1 MGGGDGHGM
10 TFKGITVHQPKRWHS
25 VTGKGLCAVMWFW
38 ILYRAKKDGP
48 VVAGGI
54 LGKAMAMVMTIRYVV
69 EAAAGLAMNS
79 DILCDENE
87 KNALIKFRQGFR
99 DPSQSMIMSSWMVEE
114 NCCNWKGVECDN
126 TTGYVITLDLHQ
138 QFLQGEFGTYL
149 LGLSH
154 LRHLDLS
161 QNDFL
166 EALFPDFICKFK
178 YLEYLNLH
186 KTKFRGSIPECL
198 GNLSRLQLLD
208 LGDGLS
214 LRVDSL
220 EWIQHLSNM
229 RILDLSGVDLS
240 NAKNWLHD
248 INFLRSLVELRLS
261 SCQLPKLLPVFVNF
275 TSLQVLDLSLN
286 YLDVPF
292 PSWLVNTSSQS
303 LVYLNLKRSLLH
315 GLLPNTA
322 FGNMY
327 SLRVLDLSD
336 NSIRGK
342 LPSFENM
349 TSVTS
354 LDISRNSL
362 GPLARS
368 IAQLRQ
374 LVVLNV
380 AWNSFNDSITEHFLN
395 FSDLRMLDLSSN
407 SIILNITATWM
418 PPFQLDIIGLMSC
431 QLGTQFPQWL
441 HTQKDYSFIDISH
454 GSISNEV
461 PDWFWS
467 LSAKVQHM
475 NLSLNY
481 FRGEVPQVT
490 SRLDS
495 LEKLDLSQNNFSGPL
510 PHFSSKMKMLILSRN
525 SFNGAI
531 SPVCESLVMNNS
543 LMFLDLSFNN
553 LSGTLSDCWRYGNN
567 LAVLKLGYNNLS
579 GEIPHSFGYLET
591 LRYLQLKNNR
601 LSKNLPSSLKNLQG
615 LKILDLSGN
624 CLSGKIPSFLG
635 ETSQNLLVLL
645 LRKNKFDGN
654 IPLQICQL
662 KNLIIL
668 DLSSN
673 SLSGT
678 IPKCVKNFLMMA
690 GVEELPS
697 LVYGPYEEYRKD
709 VALMLKERGYDYS
722 FAFMAVIDLSDN
734 HLSGEIPEEITT
746 LVQLQVLNLSRNNLT
761 GAIPCKISKMQ
772 SLEALDV
779 SWNRLSS
786 FLPSSIVELSR
797 LEIANF
803 SFNSLTGKIPIG
815 GQFLTFE
822 NSSYIG
828 NPDLCGMPLS
838 KSCSGHFLEDITH
851 CNSPKKKDVQ
861 AIHQHEEDNWLDE
874 SSFYI
879 SMVIGFITSFWL
891 FWATLLV
898 KTSWRHSYMRYLN
911 KMGNNIY
918 VFVAIR
924 LPNKHKP
931 SKMKD

>member
-1 MGGGDGHGM
+1 MEGVNLLLVLLLIASCTILDGL
-10 TFKGITVHQPKRWHS
+10 I
-25 VTGKGLCAVMWFW
+25 LC
-38 ILYRAKKDGP
+38 R
-48 VVAGGI
+48 
-54 LGKAMAMVMTIRYVV
+54 
-69 EAAAGLAMNS
+69 AMNS

-87 KNALIKFRQGFR
+87 KNALIKFRQGLR
-99 DPSQSMIMSSWMVEE
+99 NPSQSMIMSSWMLEE

-126 TTGYVITLDLHQ
+126 TTGHVITLDLHQ
-138 QFLQGEFGTYL
+138 QFLQGEFGTSL
-149 LGLSH
+149 RGLSH

-166 EALFPDFICKFK
+166 KALFPEFICKFK
-178 YLEYLNLH
+178 NLEYLNLY
-186 KTKFRGSIPECL
+186 KTNFRGSIPECL

-208 LGDGLS
+208 LGDGFS

-220 EWIQHLSNM
+220 QWIQHLSNM

-240 NAKNWLHD
+240 NAKTWLHD

-349 TSVTS
+349 TSVTFLNIS
-354 LDISRNSL
+354 ENSFEGKLPPTLPSKLKHLDLSSNNL
-362 GPLARS
+362 EGPLARS

-395 FSDLRMLDLSSN
+395 FSDLRVLDLSSN

-431 QLGTQFPQWL
+431 QLGTQFPHWF
-441 HTQKDYSFIDISH
+441 HTQRDFSFIDISH
-454 GSISNEV
+454 GNISDKV
-461 PDWFWS
+461 PDWFWN
-467 LSAKVQHM
+467 LSPKVHHM
-475 NLSLNY
+475 NLALNY

-490 SRLDS
+490 SRLAN
-495 LEKLDLSQNNFSGPL
+495 LEKLDLSQNNFHGPL

-567 LAVLKLGYNNLS
+567 LAVLKLGYNNLF

-601 LSKNLPSSLKNLQG
+601 LSKNLPSSLKNLQE
-615 LKILDLSGN
+615 LKFLDLSGN
-624 CLSGKIPSFLG
+624 CLSGNISSFLRK
-635 ETSQNLLVLL
+635 TSQKLMLLL
-645 LRKNKFDGN
+645 LRNNKFDGN

-673 SLSGT
+673 ALSGT
-678 IPKCVKNFLMMA
+678 IPKCVKNFLTLA
-690 GVEELPS
+690 GVEEFPS

-709 VALMLKERGYDYS
+709 VMLMLKERGYDHS
-722 FAFMAVIDLSDN
+722 VFFAVIDLSDN

-746 LVQLQVLNLSRNNLT
+746 LVRLQVLNLSRNNLT
-761 GAIPCKISKMQ
+761 GAIPCDISKLQ
-772 SLEALDV
+772 HLEALDL
-779 SWNRLSS
+779 SRNYLSS
-786 FLPSSIVELSR
+786 FLPSSIVELSM
-797 LEIANF
+797 LAIANF

-815 GQFLTFE
+815 RQFLTFD

-828 NPDLCGMPLS
+828 NPELCGMPLS
-838 KSCSGHFLEDITH
+838 KSCSGHFREDVTH
-851 CNSPKKKDVQ
+851 CNTPKKKDVQ

-898 KTSWRHSYMRYLN
+898 KTSWRHAYMRYLN

>member
-1 MGGGDGHGM
+1 MEGVNLLLVLLLVTSSTILDGL
-10 TFKGITVHQPKRWHS
+10 I
-25 VTGKGLCAVMWFW
+25 LC
-38 ILYRAKKDGP
+38 R
-48 VVAGGI
+48 
-54 LGKAMAMVMTIRYVV
+54 
-69 EAAAGLAMNS
+69 AMNS

-99 DPSQSMIMSSWMVEE
+99 NPSQSMIMSSWMLEE
-114 NCCNWKGVECDN
+114 NCCNWKG
-126 TTGYVITLDLHQ
+126 
-138 QFLQGEFGTYL
+138 QFLQGEFGTCL

-178 YLEYLNLH
+178 YLEYLNLY
-186 KTKFRGSIPECL
+186 KTNFRGSIPECL

-220 EWIQHLSNM
+220 QWIQHLFNM

-240 NAKNWLHD
+240 NAKTWLHD

-261 SCQLPKLLPVFVNF
+261 SCQLPKLLPVFVNL

-303 LVYLNLKRSLLH
+303 LVYLNLKRSLL
-315 GLLPNTA
+315 
-322 FGNMY
+322 Y
-327 SLRVLDLSD
+327 VLDLSD

-342 LPSFENM
+342 LLSFENM
-349 TSVTS
+349 TSVTF
-354 LDISRNSL
+354 LDISENSFEGKL
-362 GPLARS
+362 PPTPPSKLKHLDLSFNHLEGTLARS
-368 IAQLRQ
+368 IAQLRE

-380 AWNSFNDSITEHFLN
+380 AWNSFNDSITERFLN
-395 FSDLRMLDLSSN
+395 FSDLRVLDFSSN
-407 SIILNITATWM
+407 SIILNISATWM
-418 PPFQLDIIGLMSC
+418 PPFQLDIIGLKSC

-441 HTQKDYSFIDISH
+441 HTQKDFSFIDISH
-454 GSISNEV
+454 GNISDKV
-461 PDWFWS
+461 PDWFWN
-467 LSAKVQHM
+467 LSPKVQHM
-475 NLSLNY
+475 NLSRNN

-490 SRLDS
+490 SRLAS
-495 LEKLDLSQNNFSGPL
+495 LEKLDLSQNNFHGPL
-510 PHFSSKMKMLILSRN
+510 PHLSSKMKMLILSRN

-543 LMFLDLSFNN
+543 LMFLDLSVNF

-567 LAVLKLGYNNLS
+567 LAVLKLGNNNLS

-591 LRYLQLKNNR
+591 LRDLQLRNNR
-601 LSKNLPSSLKNLQG
+601 LSKNLPSSLKNLQE
-615 LKILDLSGN
+615 LKSLDLSGN
-624 CLSGKIPSFLG
+624 CLSGNISSFLR
-635 ETSQNLLVLL
+635 ETSQKLMLLL
-645 LRKNKFDGN
+645 LRNNKFDGN

-673 SLSGT
+673 ALSGT
-678 IPKCVKNFLMMA
+678 IPKCVKNFLTMA
-690 GVEELPS
+690 GVEEFPS

-709 VALMLKERGYDYS
+709 VMLMLKERGYDHNVF
-722 FAFMAVIDLSDN
+722 FAAIDLSDN

-746 LVQLQVLNLSRNNLT
+746 LVQLHVLNLSRNNLT
-761 GAIPCKISKMQ
+761 GAIPCDISKMQ
-772 SLEALDV
+772 YLEALDL
-779 SWNRLSS
+779 SWNYLSS
-786 FLPSSIVELSR
+786 FLPSSIVELSW
-797 LEIANF
+797 LAFANF

-815 GQFLTFE
+815 DQFSTFE
-822 NSSYIG
+822 NSSYFG
-828 NPDLCGMPLS
+828 NPELCGMPLS
-838 KSCSGHFLEDITH
+838 KSCSGHFSEDITH
-851 CNSPKKKDVQ
+851 CNTPKKKDVQ
-861 AIHQHEEDNWLDE
+861 AIHQHEEDNCLDE

-879 SMVIGFITSFWL
+879 SMAIGFITSFWL

-898 KTSWRHSYMRYLN
+898 KTSWRHAYMRYLN

>member
-1 MGGGDGHGM
+1 MEGVNLLLVLLIASSTILDGLL
-10 TFKGITVHQPKRWHS
+10 
-25 VTGKGLCAVMWFW
+25 LC
-38 ILYRAKKDGP
+38 R
-48 VVAGGI
+48 
-54 LGKAMAMVMTIRYVV
+54 
-69 EAAAGLAMNS
+69 AMNS

-99 DPSQSMIMSSWMVEE
+99 DPSQSMIMSSWMLEE

-126 TTGYVITLDLHQ
+126 TTGHVITLDLHQ

-220 EWIQHLSNM
+220 EWIQHLFNM

-315 GLLPNTA
+315 ENSFEGKLPPTLP
-322 FGNMY
+322 
-327 SLRVLDLSD
+327 SKLKQLDLSS
-336 NSIRGK
+336 NN
-342 LPSFENM
+342 LE
-349 TSVTS
+349 
-354 LDISRNSL
+354 

-395 FSDLRMLDLSSN
+395 FSDLRVLDLSSN
-407 SIILNITATWM
+407 SIILNISATWM

-441 HTQKDYSFIDISH
+441 YTQKGFSFIDISH
-454 GSISNEV
+454 GKISDEV
-461 PDWFWS
+461 PDWFWN
-467 LSAKVQHM
+467 LSPKVQHM

-490 SRLDS
+490 SRLAN
-495 LEKLDLSQNNFSGPL
+495 LEKLDLSQNNFHGPL

-525 SFNGAI
+525 SFNGTI

-553 LSGTLSDCWRYGNN
+553 ISGTLSDCWRYGNN
-567 LAVLKLGYNNLS
+567 LAVLKLGHNNLF

-591 LRYLQLKNNR
+591 LRYLQLNNNR

-615 LKILDLSGN
+615 LKILDLGRN

-772 SLEALDV
+772 SLEVLDV

-786 FLPSSIVELSR
+786 FLPSSIVELSW
-797 LEIANF
+797 LEFANF

-815 GQFLTFE
+815 PQFSTFE

-828 NPDLCGMPLS
+828 NPELCGTPLS
-838 KSCSGHFLEDITH
+838 KSCSGHFREDVTH
-851 CNSPKKKDVQ
+851 CNTPKKQDVR

-879 SMVIGFITSFWL
+879 SMAIGFITSFWSS
-891 FWATLLV
+891 F
-898 KTSWRHSYMRYLN
+898 
-911 KMGNNIY
+911 GF
-918 VFVAIR
+918 VF
-924 LPNKHKP
+924 LKS
-931 SKMKD
+931 SKYYIVYA